1 MEQSFMQQAVI
12 AARRGSGHTLTNPL
26 VGAVFVKH
34 GQILSVG
41 YHHRYGQQ
49 HAEIDALAQLQRPQQ
64 AQGATLYV
72 TLEPCSHFGKTP
84 PCADRLIEVGVGRV
98 VIGQRDPNPLVAG
111 RGISKLRAA
120 GISVSVLD
128 STTALNPAYNFYYQ
142 HHRPQV
148 TVKYAMS
155 LDGKVNQAEAQRTYL
170 TGAAAMADSQQL
182 RRQQQ
187 AILIGERTLTIDHPR
202 LTIRDATIDEPVPIR
217 MVVLH
222 DIEHI
227 DTNQPLFKAPGPIW
241 LLTTHPATCQLPE
254 QVRVFT
260 RTTWSPAAITALC
273 YQQGIQAL
281 LVEGGSHLQAAFVRD
296 DLADQLVIYLSPLL
310 IGGAGLP
317 AVYAP
322 DWPSPKR
329 AYTPP
334 VTTLLGNDVKLTTR
348 RQRKCSQE

>member
-1 MEQSFMQQAVI
+1 
-12 AARRGSGHTLTNPL
+12 
-26 VGAVFVKH
+26 
-34 GQILSVG
+34 
-41 YHHRYGQQ
+41 
-49 HAEIDALAQLQRPQQ
+49 
-64 AQGATLYV
+64 
-72 TLEPCSHFGKTP
+72 
-84 PCADRLIEVGVGRV
+84 
-98 VIGQRDPNPLVAG
+98 
-111 RGISKLRAA
+111 
-120 GISVSVLD
+120 
-128 STTALNPAYNFYYQ
+128 
-142 HHRPQV
+142 
-148 TVKYAMS
+148 
-155 LDGKVNQAEAQRTYL
+155 
-170 TGAAAMADSQQL
+170 
-182 RRQQQ
+182 
-187 AILIGERTLTIDHPR
+187 
-202 LTIRDATIDEPVPIR
+202 
-217 MVVLH
+217 
-222 DIEHI
+222 
-227 DTNQPLFKAPGPIW
+227 PLFKAPGPIW